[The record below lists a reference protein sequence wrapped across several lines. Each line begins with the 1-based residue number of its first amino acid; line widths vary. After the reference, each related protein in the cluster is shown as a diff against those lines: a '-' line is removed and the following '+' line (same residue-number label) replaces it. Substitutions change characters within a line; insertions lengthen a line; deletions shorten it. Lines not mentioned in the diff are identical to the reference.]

1 MPLEKQNTVKFD
13 PSKKAHRA
21 SAAAFMRRRS
31 WSDAP
36 IRFSHDPAFG
46 CVADQIEKKL
56 LTYYMSKDKLTIPPP
71 LFQAVM
77 VGTIIDGALTEQ
89 KGPVVVKVFKI
100 SNPEAEWSGVPQVD
114 LENPMRGTGP
124 VLVTAGAK

>member
-13 PSKKAHRA
+13 PSKKAHRE

-31 WSDAP
+31 WSDSP
-36 IRFSHDPAFG
+36 IRFSHDPVYG

-56 LTYYMSKDKLTIPPP
+56 LNYYMSKDKLTIPPP

-77 VGTIIDGALTEQ
+77 VGTIIDGALTD
-89 KGPVVVKVFKI
+89 KKDPVMVTVTD
-100 SNPEAEWSGVPQVD
+100 PEINKLLLPQVE
-114 LENPMRGTGP
+114 LEHPTTAGGGR
-124 VLVTAGAK
+124 VLVSADNS

>member
-13 PSKKAHRA
+13 PSKKAHRE

-31 WSDAP
+31 WGDAP

-56 LTYYMSKDKLTIPPP
+56 LTYYMSKDKIKVPPP

-77 VGTIIDGALTEQ
+77 VGTIIDGALTE
-89 KGPVVVKVFKI
+89 KNEPVVVKVAKVT
-100 SNPEAEWSGVPQVD
+100 NTEVEWSGIPQVD
-114 LENPMRGTGP
+114 LKHPAAGNGR
-124 VLVTAGAK
+124 VLVTANAK